1 MKQYSLN
8 CNIAQTLNIIGDRW
22 SLLILHQM
30 FLGKETFKEI
40 QDSLEGIPTNLLS
53 ERLKTLEVDNLVKR
67 SIYQSHPPRYNY
79 ILTDKGME
87 SIDSLKENL
96 SKKAMEY
103 SLYDEINFDYK
114 ITEKLIEVTEEVS
127 FINKNKTD
135 REKLF
140 NHKDLSIVYFDSK
153 YKLDDVIKSLED
165 NNFKCNINK

>member
-1 MKQYSLN
+1 MEIKRLVSILLVLVLMTGCTKEYVCSKEEKSNKFDYS
-8 CNIAQTLNIIGDRW
+8 IK
-22 SLLILHQM
+22 M
-30 FLGKETFKEI
+30 
-40 QDSLEGIPTNLLS
+40 
-53 ERLKTLEVDNLVKR
+53 NLVFDGSKIKNIK
-67 SIYQSHPPRYNY
+67 SDIKYN
-79 ILTDKGME
+79 LTDKGME
-87 SIDSLKENL
+87 SIDNLNENL

-153 YKLDDVIKSLED
+153 YKLDDVIESLKK
-165 NNFKCNINK
+165 NNFKCNMNE

>member
-1 MKQYSLN
+1 MEIKRLVSILLVLVLMTGCTKEYVCSKEEKSNEFDYS
-8 CNIAQTLNIIGDRW
+8 IK
-22 SLLILHQM
+22 M
-30 FLGKETFKEI
+30 
-40 QDSLEGIPTNLLS
+40 
-53 ERLKTLEVDNLVKR
+53 NLVFDGSKIKNIK
-67 SIYQSHPPRYNY
+67 SDIKYN
-79 ILTDKGME
+79 LTDKGME

-103 SLYDEINFDYK
+103 SLYDEIKFDYK

-153 YKLDDVIKSLED
+153 YKLDDVIESLKK
-165 NNFKCNINK
+165 NNFKCNMNE

>member
-1 MKQYSLN
+1 MEIKRLVSILLVLVLMTGCTKEYVCSKEEKSNEFDYS
-8 CNIAQTLNIIGDRW
+8 IK
-22 SLLILHQM
+22 M
-30 FLGKETFKEI
+30 
-40 QDSLEGIPTNLLS
+40 
-53 ERLKTLEVDNLVKR
+53 NLVFDGSKIKNIK
-67 SIYQSHPPRYNY
+67 SDIKYN
-79 ILTDKGME
+79 LTDKGME
-87 SIDSLKENL
+87 SIDSFKENL

-153 YKLDDVIKSLED
+153 YKLDDVIDSLKK
-165 NNFKCNINK
+165 NNFKCNMNE

>member
-1 MKQYSLN
+1 MEIKRLVSILLVLVLMTGCTKEYVCSKEEKSNEFDYSIKMDLVFDGSKIK
-8 CNIAQTLNIIGDRW
+8 NIKSYI
-22 SLLILHQM
+22 
-30 FLGKETFKEI
+30 K
-40 QDSLEGIPTNLLS
+40 
-53 ERLKTLEVDNLVKR
+53 
-67 SIYQSHPPRYNY
+67 YN
-79 ILTDKGME
+79 LTDKGME

-96 SKKAMEY
+96 SEKAMEY

-153 YKLDDVIKSLED
+153 YKLDDVIESLEK
-165 NNFKCNINK
+165 NNFKCNMNE

>member
-1 MKQYSLN
+1 MEIKRLVSILLVLVLMTGCTKEYVCSKEEKSNEFDYS
-8 CNIAQTLNIIGDRW
+8 IK
-22 SLLILHQM
+22 M
-30 FLGKETFKEI
+30 
-40 QDSLEGIPTNLLS
+40 
-53 ERLKTLEVDNLVKR
+53 NLVFDGSKIKNIK
-67 SIYQSHPPRYNY
+67 SDIKYN
-79 ILTDKGME
+79 LTDKGME
-87 SIDSLKENL
+87 SIDNLKENL

-153 YKLDDVIKSLED
+153 YKLDDVIESLKK
-165 NNFKCNINK
+165 NNFKCNMNE

>member
-1 MKQYSLN
+1 MEIKRLVSIL
-8 CNIAQTLNIIGDRW
+8 LV
-22 SLLILHQM
+22 LILM
-30 FLGKETFKEI
+30 TGCTKEYTCSKEEKSNEFDYSI
-40 QDSLEGIPTNLLS
+40 
-53 ERLKTLEVDNLVKR
+53 KMNLVFDGSKIKNMK
-67 SIYQSHPPRYNY
+67 SDIKYN
-79 ILTDKGME
+79 LTDKGME

-153 YKLDDVIKSLED
+153 YKLDDVIASLED
-165 NNFKCNINK
+165 NNFKCNMNK

>member
-79 ILTDKGME
+79 ILTDKG
-87 SIDSLKENL
+87 
-96 SKKAMEY
+96 
-103 SLYDEINFDYK
+103 YDLEDVFN
-114 ITEKLIEVTEEVS
+114 S
-127 FINKNKTD
+127 FILWGQKHLNKCHKKLVH
-135 REKLF
+135 EKCSSVIEHRYYCPTCL
-140 NHKDLSIVYFDSK
+140 KDVKVNELT
-153 YKLDDVIKSLED
+153 VINPEE
-165 NNFKCNINK
+165 

>member
-1 MKQYSLN
+1 MEIKRLVSILLVLVLMTGCTKEYVCSKEEKSNEFDYS
-8 CNIAQTLNIIGDRW
+8 IK
-22 SLLILHQM
+22 M
-30 FLGKETFKEI
+30 
-40 QDSLEGIPTNLLS
+40 
-53 ERLKTLEVDNLVKR
+53 NLVFDGSKIKNIK
-67 SIYQSHPPRYNY
+67 SDIKYN
-79 ILTDKGME
+79 LTDKGME

-153 YKLDDVIKSLED
+153 YKLDNVIESLKK
-165 NNFKCNINK
+165 NNFKCNMNE

>member
-1 MKQYSLN
+1 MEIKRLVSILLVLVLMTGCTKEYVCSKEEKSNKFDYS
-8 CNIAQTLNIIGDRW
+8 IK
-22 SLLILHQM
+22 M
-30 FLGKETFKEI
+30 
-40 QDSLEGIPTNLLS
+40 
-53 ERLKTLEVDNLVKR
+53 NLVFDGSKIKNIK
-67 SIYQSHPPRYNY
+67 SDIKYN
-79 ILTDKGME
+79 LTDKGME
-87 SIDSLKENL
+87 SIDNLKENL

-153 YKLDDVIKSLED
+153 YKLDDVIESLKK
-165 NNFKCNINK
+165 NNFKCNMNE

>member
-1 MKQYSLN
+1 MEIKRLVSILLVLVLMTGCTKEYVCSKEDKSNEFDYS
-8 CNIAQTLNIIGDRW
+8 IK
-22 SLLILHQM
+22 M
-30 FLGKETFKEI
+30 
-40 QDSLEGIPTNLLS
+40 
-53 ERLKTLEVDNLVKR
+53 NLVFDGSKIKNIK
-67 SIYQSHPPRYNY
+67 SDIKYN
-79 ILTDKGME
+79 LTDKGME

-153 YKLDDVIKSLED
+153 YKLDDVIESLKK
-165 NNFKCNINK
+165 NNFKCNMNE

>member
-1 MKQYSLN
+1 MEIKRLVSILLVLVLMTGCTKEYFCSKEEKSNEFDYS
-8 CNIAQTLNIIGDRW
+8 IK
-22 SLLILHQM
+22 M
-30 FLGKETFKEI
+30 
-40 QDSLEGIPTNLLS
+40 
-53 ERLKTLEVDNLVKR
+53 NLVFDGSKIKHIK
-67 SIYQSHPPRYNY
+67 SDIKYN
-79 ILTDKGME
+79 LTDKGME

-153 YKLDDVIKSLED
+153 YKLDDVIESLKK
-165 NNFKCNINK
+165 NNFKCNMNE

>member
-1 MKQYSLN
+1 MEIKRLVSILLVLVLMTGCTKEYVCSKEEKSNKFDYS
-8 CNIAQTLNIIGDRW
+8 IK
-22 SLLILHQM
+22 M
-30 FLGKETFKEI
+30 
-40 QDSLEGIPTNLLS
+40 
-53 ERLKTLEVDNLVKR
+53 NLVFDGSKIKNIK
-67 SIYQSHPPRYNY
+67 SDIKYN
-79 ILTDKGME
+79 LTDKGME

-153 YKLDDVIKSLED
+153 YKLDDVIESLKK
-165 NNFKCNINK
+165 NNFKCNMNE

>member
-1 MKQYSLN
+1 MEIKRLVSILLVLVLMTGCTKEYVCSKEEKSNEFDYS
-8 CNIAQTLNIIGDRW
+8 IK
-22 SLLILHQM
+22 M
-30 FLGKETFKEI
+30 
-40 QDSLEGIPTNLLS
+40 
-53 ERLKTLEVDNLVKR
+53 NLVFDGSKIKNIK
-67 SIYQSHPPRYNY
+67 SDIKYN
-79 ILTDKGME
+79 LTNKGME

-96 SKKAMEY
+96 SEKAMEY

-153 YKLDDVIKSLED
+153 YKLDDVIESLKK
-165 NNFKCNINK
+165 NNFKCNMNE

>member
-1 MKQYSLN
+1 MEIKRLVSILLVLVLMTGCTKEYVCSKEEKSNEFDYS
-8 CNIAQTLNIIGDRW
+8 IK
-22 SLLILHQM
+22 M
-30 FLGKETFKEI
+30 
-40 QDSLEGIPTNLLS
+40 
-53 ERLKTLEVDNLVKR
+53 NLVFDGSKIKNIK
-67 SIYQSHPPRYNY
+67 SDIKYN
-79 ILTDKGME
+79 LTDKGME

-96 SKKAMEY
+96 SKKAMKY

-153 YKLDDVIKSLED
+153 YKLDDVIESLKK
-165 NNFKCNINK
+165 NNFKCNMNE

>member
-1 MKQYSLN
+1 MEIKRLVSILLVLVLMTGCTKEYVCSKEEKSNEFDYS
-8 CNIAQTLNIIGDRW
+8 IK
-22 SLLILHQM
+22 M
-30 FLGKETFKEI
+30 
-40 QDSLEGIPTNLLS
+40 
-53 ERLKTLEVDNLVKR
+53 NLVFDGSKIKNIK
-67 SIYQSHPPRYNY
+67 SDIKYN
-79 ILTDKGME
+79 LTDKGME

-96 SKKAMEY
+96 SKKAMKY

-153 YKLDDVIKSLED
+153 YKLDDVIESLKK
-165 NNFKCNINK
+165 NNFKCNMKE

>member
-1 MKQYSLN
+1 MEIKRLVSILLVLVLMTGCTKEYVCSKEEKSNEFDYS
-8 CNIAQTLNIIGDRW
+8 IK
-22 SLLILHQM
+22 M
-30 FLGKETFKEI
+30 
-40 QDSLEGIPTNLLS
+40 
-53 ERLKTLEVDNLVKR
+53 NLVFDGSKIKNIK
-67 SIYQSHPPRYNY
+67 SDIKYN
-79 ILTDKGME
+79 LTDKGMK

-153 YKLDDVIKSLED
+153 YKLDDVIESLKK
-165 NNFKCNINK
+165 NNFKCNMNE

>member
-1 MKQYSLN
+1 MEIKRLVSILLVLVLMTGCTKEYVCSKEEKSNEFDYS
-8 CNIAQTLNIIGDRW
+8 IK
-22 SLLILHQM
+22 M
-30 FLGKETFKEI
+30 
-40 QDSLEGIPTNLLS
+40 
-53 ERLKTLEVDNLVKR
+53 NLVFDGSKIKNIK
-67 SIYQSHPPRYNY
+67 SDIKYN
-79 ILTDKGME
+79 LTDKGME

-114 ITEKLIEVTEEVS
+114 IIEKLIEVTEEVS

-153 YKLDDVIKSLED
+153 YKLDDVIESLKK
-165 NNFKCNINK
+165 NNFKCNMNE

>member
-1 MKQYSLN
+1 MEIKRLVSILLVLVLMTGCTKEYVCSKEEKSNEFDYS
-8 CNIAQTLNIIGDRW
+8 IK
-22 SLLILHQM
+22 M
-30 FLGKETFKEI
+30 
-40 QDSLEGIPTNLLS
+40 
-53 ERLKTLEVDNLVKR
+53 NLVFDGSKIKNIK
-67 SIYQSHPPRYNY
+67 SDIKYN
-79 ILTDKGME
+79 LTDKGME

-103 SLYDEINFDYK
+103 SLYVEINFDYK

-153 YKLDDVIKSLED
+153 YKLDDVIESLKK
-165 NNFKCNINK
+165 NNFKCNMNE

>member
-1 MKQYSLN
+1 MEIKRLVSILLVLVLMTGCTKEYVCSKEEKSNEFDYS
-8 CNIAQTLNIIGDRW
+8 IK
-22 SLLILHQM
+22 M
-30 FLGKETFKEI
+30 
-40 QDSLEGIPTNLLS
+40 
-53 ERLKTLEVDNLVKR
+53 NLVFDGSKIKNIK
-67 SIYQSHPPRYNY
+67 SDIKYN
-79 ILTDKGME
+79 LTDKGME
-87 SIDSLKENL
+87 SIDSFKENL

-153 YKLDDVIKSLED
+153 YKLDDVIESLKK
-165 NNFKCNINK
+165 NNFKCNMNE

>member
-1 MKQYSLN
+1 MEIKRLVSILLVLVLMTGCTKEYVCSKEEKSNEFDYS
-8 CNIAQTLNIIGDRW
+8 IK
-22 SLLILHQM
+22 M
-30 FLGKETFKEI
+30 
-40 QDSLEGIPTNLLS
+40 
-53 ERLKTLEVDNLVKR
+53 NLVFDGSKIKNIK
-67 SIYQSHPPRYNY
+67 SDIKYN
-79 ILTDKGME
+79 LTDKGMK

-96 SKKAMEY
+96 SEKAMEY

-153 YKLDDVIKSLED
+153 YKLDDVIESLKK
-165 NNFKCNINK
+165 NNFKCNMNE